1 MSALPCSSSLAWL
14 AKGSTPFGLVTWVST
29 FFSTP
34 CSRSA
39 HSTRSPSCSNSPS
52 SWATSSGSPWNG
64 AVVSKMSFFMGFA
77 PRVGMHHRVV
87 GGACSS
93 RVVEYDCAP
102 ASTTSGVSRAQC
114 SHFVFAL
121 HRVRDTWRKILN
133 VELRPRAQPLNLQ
146 LRQEQDEGGR
156 AHFHDR
162 GEVELDQRLAL
173 IGGKLESVREGGRV
187 GHVLR
192 AQLGVVGE
200 AVQRRREFD
209 QLGLDFRI
217 MRGAMRL
224 VVSAGPGQRGVIV
237 MP

>member
-77 PRVGMHHRVV
+77 PRVEMHHRVV

-102 ASTTSGVSRAQC
+102 ASTIPGVSRAQC
-114 SHFVFAL
+114 SHFVSRCTASGT
-121 HRVRDTWRKILN
+121 RGGEILN
-133 VELRPRAQPLNLQ
+133 AELRPRAQPLNLQ
-146 LRQEQDEGGR
+146 LRQERDEGVR

-162 GEVELDQRLAL
+162 GQVELDQRLAL
-173 IGGKLESVREGGRV
+173 IGGKLEFVREGRRI

-200 AVQRRREFD
+200 AVQRRCELD
-209 QLGLDFRI
+209 QLGLDR
-217 MRGAMRL
+217 
-224 VVSAGPGQRGVIV
+224 
-237 MP
+237 